1 MKRVISGLLRR
12 QKTSFSQATQAGAS
26 QAAQA
31 PQNDKFEDPLY
42 SKFQVPVIRIITERG
57 MTQGPAT
64 VLIGDVPTYSY
75 PVGSIGIISFENID
89 KEGYLYNAFSIMQS
103 KDEEQYKMT
112 VPALAR
118 QYQKAHETLK
128 VDIHPHNEYRTKSQN
143 AVLCITDFAKLK
155 EARRIGNTMG
165 SEFYNAD
172 IYYYERSE
180 GKIYHIENGAKGE
193 EVILPRNILSLSNL
207 AQNEEMQRFVNLTYE
222 LAVSDSANQIIEEK
236 DGKIPTD
243 FCNQTDVA
251 RIFRS
256 DVEQKIEQK
265 LREPGAKPISKVKEP
280 VKRDHFH
287 DFLPNH

>member
-31 PQNDKFEDPLY
+31 PQNDKFEDSLY
-42 SKFQVPVIRIITERG
+42 SKFQVPVVRILSERG

-128 VDIHPHNEYRTKSQN
+128 VDIHRHNEYRTKGQN

-172 IYYYERSE
+172 ICYYERSE

-193 EVILPRNILSLSNL
+193 EIILPRNILSLSNL
-207 AQNEEMQRFVNLTYE
+207 AQNEEMQRFVNRAYE
-222 LAVSDSANQIIEEK
+222 RAVNDAANQIIEEK
-236 DGKIPTD
+236 DGKISAD

-265 LREPGAKPISKVKEP
+265 LREPGAKPIPKVTEP
-280 VKRDHFH
+280 VKRDPFH